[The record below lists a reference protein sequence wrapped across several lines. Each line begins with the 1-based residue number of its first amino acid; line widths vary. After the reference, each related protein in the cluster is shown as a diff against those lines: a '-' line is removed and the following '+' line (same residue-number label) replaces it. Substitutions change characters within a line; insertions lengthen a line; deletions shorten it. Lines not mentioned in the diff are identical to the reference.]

1 MARSSR
7 FPILITLQL
16 SFPAVL
22 YLLVGL
28 YNGRSTGLEYLA
40 PNYLFMAA
48 PHLLVGLLA
57 IWPKNRRPV
66 LLWVLS
72 VLNVLLI
79 AFQLWVLL
87 AVPGHESGL
96 AWVLYIPLWG
106 TALLVSAI
114 TWLAAKHKVARQS
127 VGT

>member
-7 FPILITLQL
+7 FPALIAAQL
-16 SFPAVL
+16 FVPAIL

-28 YNGRSTGLEYLA
+28 YNKRSLGLEHLS

-48 PHLLVGLLA
+48 PHLLVCLLA
-57 IWPKNRRPV
+57 IWPKCRRPE

-72 VLNVLLI
+72 LLNLLLI

-87 AVPGHESGL
+87 AVPRQESGL

-106 TALLVSAI
+106 TVLVASAI
-114 TWLAAKHKVARQS
+114 IWLAVKHKVADQS

>member
-1 MARSSR
+1 MAKSSR
-7 FPILITLQL
+7 FPVLIAAQL
-16 SFPAVL
+16 FVPAIL
-22 YLLVGL
+22 YLLIGL
-28 YNGRSTGLEYLA
+28 YNERSSGLEYLL

-48 PHLLVGLLA
+48 PHLLVCLLA
-57 IWPKNRRPV
+57 IWPKCRRPE

-72 VLNVLLI
+72 LLNLLLI

-87 AVPGHESGL
+87 AVPGQESGL

-106 TALLVSAI
+106 TVLVAWAI
-114 TWLAAKHKVARQS
+114 MRLVVKHKVADQS

>member
-114 TWLAAKHKVARQS
+114 IWLAAKHKVARQS

>member
-1 MARSSR
+1 MARSAR
-7 FPILITLQL
+7 FPALIAAQL
-16 SFPAVL
+16 FVPAIL

-28 YNGRSTGLEYLA
+28 YNKRSLGLEHLS

-48 PHLLVGLLA
+48 PHLLVCLLA
-57 IWPKNRRPV
+57 IWPKCRRPE

-72 VLNVLLI
+72 LLNLLLI

-87 AVPGHESGL
+87 AVPRQESGL

-106 TALLVSAI
+106 TVLVASAI
-114 TWLAAKHKVARQS
+114 IWLAVKHKVADQS

>member
-16 SFPAVL
+16 SIPAVL
-22 YLLVGL
+22 YLLIGL

-57 IWPKNRRPV
+57 IWPKNRRPA
-66 LLWVLS
+66 LLWMLS
-72 VLNVLLI
+72 LLNVLLA

-114 TWLAAKHKVARQS
+114 IWLAAKHKVARQS